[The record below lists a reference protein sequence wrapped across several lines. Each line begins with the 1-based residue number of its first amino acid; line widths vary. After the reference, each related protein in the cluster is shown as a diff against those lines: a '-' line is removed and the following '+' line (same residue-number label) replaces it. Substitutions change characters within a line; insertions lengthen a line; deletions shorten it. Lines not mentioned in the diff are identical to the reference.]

1 MCIHYST
8 RRERVLFFDYA
19 SIYALSKR
27 WPTVFQLMTFQMAEK
42 YSALRFSYCR

>member
-1 MCIHYST
+1 MTDVYSFKKSA
-8 RRERVLFFDYA
+8 RVSAYA
-19 SIYALSKR
+19 FSKR